1 MTIFK
6 YGVVF
11 MQGVNSALF
20 WDKVNFKEYVP
31 LVPTSAISGD
41 GMGDLIALLVTYS
54 QRILISSL
62 MFSEELECIVLEV
75 CIQCSECLYVLF
87 RKKSLNRFLNYAPH
101 LLYMHTIINTYT
113 QYNKY
118 YA

>member
-1 MTIFK
+1 M
-6 YGVVF
+6 
-11 MQGVNSALF
+11 F
-20 WDKVNFKEYVP
+20 WEKVNFKEYIP

-75 CIQCSECLYVLF
+75 CVCVYMQCSDCPCIT
-87 RKKSLNRFLNYAPH
+87 RNR
-101 LLYMHTIINTYT
+101 T
-113 QYNKY
+113 
-118 YA
+118 